1 MNFPMDEPLFQFL
14 YWIINTPGV
23 GGIVVAVETI
33 LIVIAV
39 SLSLRW
45 IKRGADAPEREQ
57 FAYPT
62 PALHHYEPK
71 RRGFGGL

>member
-1 MNFPMDEPLFQFL
+1 MNFPMDNLFYQFL
-14 YWIINTPGV
+14 YWFMNTPGI
-23 GGIVVAVETI
+23 GGIIVVVEAT
-33 LIVIAV
+33 LIAIVA
-39 SLSLRW
+39 SLSFRW
-45 IKRGADAPEREQ
+45 IHKGADAPEKEQ